1 MYIDLN
7 FFLYYNMHTKKR
19 VAEKQREKLRIVE
32 SKIFAKRL
40 KKELKMLIKL
50 LAETTVVRGFSNPFE
65 SLPLELDYFLKILI
79 GGALGL
85 MIGTERSRR
94 QKEAGKATHFVVG
107 CASTLLTC
115 ISLWFKEYNDIG
127 DGARIAAQI
136 VTGVGFLGA
145 GMIFFRRESLRGLT
159 TAAGIWAT
167 AAIGMCVAT
176 GMLWVAVGST
186 AVIII
191 VQVILHSGLVKRNN
205 QHLLLLKLE
214 YSDELKAILMDYF
227 GIHNFHRFKITAT
240 NEKFT
245 SDATG
250 KTKINDPETEEQ
262 QAPVVR
268 TKKYIAET
276 VIYPVKNVSAEA
288 IAQFMREHPQ
298 VLSIERLED
307 L

>member
-1 MYIDLN
+1 
-7 FFLYYNMHTKKR
+7 
-19 VAEKQREKLRIVE
+19 
-32 SKIFAKRL
+32 
-40 KKELKMLIKL
+40 MLQNL
-50 LAETTVVRGFSNPFE
+50 LAAEVFADPFE
-65 SLPLELDYFLKILI
+65 ALPLELNYFLKIFI
-79 GGALGL
+79 GGLLGL
-85 MIGTERSRR
+85 VVGIERSRR

-115 ISLWFKEYNDIG
+115 VSLWFKEAGGDLG

-176 GMLWVAVGST
+176 GMFWVALGT
-186 AVIII
+186 TVIII
-191 VQVILHSGLVKRNN
+191 VIQIILHSKIISSNK

-214 YSDELKAILMDYF
+214 YSDEVKAILMDYF

-245 SDATG
+245 PDASG
-250 KTKINDPETEEQ
+250 KNMINDPETEEAQ
-262 QAPVVR
+262 KPVVR
-268 TKKYIAET
+268 TKKLIAET
-276 VIYPVKNVSAEA
+276 VIYPVRNCSAEA
-288 IAQFMREHPQ
+288 IAQFMRDHPEI
-298 VLSIERLED
+298 LSIERLED

>member
-1 MYIDLN
+1 
-7 FFLYYNMHTKKR
+7 
-19 VAEKQREKLRIVE
+19 
-32 SKIFAKRL
+32 
-40 KKELKMLIKL
+40 MLQNL
-50 LAETTVVRGFSNPFE
+50 SATTVFSDPFA
-65 SLPLELDYFLKILI
+65 SLPLELNYILKVFI
-79 GGALGL
+79 GGLLGL
-85 MIGTERSRR
+85 IIGTERSRR

-107 CASTLLTC
+107 CASALLTC
-115 ISLWFKEYNDIG
+115 ISLWFKENGTDLG

-176 GMLWVAVGST
+176 GMVWLAVGTT
-186 AVIII
+186 AIII
-191 VQVILHSGLVKRNN
+191 LVQLLLHSKLVKRNN

-214 YSDELKAILMDYF
+214 YSDELKQLLMEYF

-240 NEKFT
+240 NEKFLP
-245 SDATG
+245 DATG
-250 KTKINDPETEEQ
+250 KNVISDPETDEPPQ
-262 QAPVVR
+262 KHIVR

-288 IAQFMREHPQ
+288 IASFMRDHPE